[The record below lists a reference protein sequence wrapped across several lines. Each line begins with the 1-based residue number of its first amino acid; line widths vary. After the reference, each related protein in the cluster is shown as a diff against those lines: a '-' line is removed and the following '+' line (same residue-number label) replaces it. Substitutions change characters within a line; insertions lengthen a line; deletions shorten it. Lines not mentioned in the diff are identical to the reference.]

1 MKNIIKVNAILTNV
15 TEGNNKKP
23 NNRTL
28 HKSPKTTQ
36 KWSYFSYHVGNKI
49 VTSENSL
56 TVNGTFQEGHHMT
69 VWYVEK
75 KPKKVYRYKVLAMI
89 FG

>member
-15 TEGNNKKP
+15 TVGNNKKP
-23 NNRTL
+23 NNRSL
-28 HKSPKTTQ
+28 HKSPKTPQ

-56 TVNGTFQEGHHMT
+56 AVNGTYQEGHRLT
-69 VWYVEK
+69 IWYVVRNQRK
-75 KPKKVYRYKVLAMI
+75 FIGIKCLQ
-89 FG
+89 

>member
-28 HKSPKTTQ
+28 HGPI
-36 KWSYFSYHVGNKI
+36 FHI
-49 VTSENSL
+49 
-56 TVNGTFQEGHHMT
+56 M
-69 VWYVEK
+69 
-75 KPKKVYRYKVLAMI
+75 LAI
-89 FG
+89 RL